1 MTKLKEQVLKW
12 MLFIAYIVVIGIF
25 FKFVWYVFKF
35 GWNLISF
42 YD

>member
-1 MTKLKEQVLKW
+1 MTEFKEQVLKW
-12 MLFIAYIVVIGIF
+12 MVAAAYIVVLGIF
-25 FKFVWYVFKF
+25 FKLVWYVFKF